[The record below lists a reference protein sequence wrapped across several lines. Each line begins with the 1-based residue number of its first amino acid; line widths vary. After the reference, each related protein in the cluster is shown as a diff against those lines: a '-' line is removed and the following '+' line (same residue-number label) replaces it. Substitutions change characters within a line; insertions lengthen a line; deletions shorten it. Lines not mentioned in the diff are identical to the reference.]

1 MQLFK
6 ARGIIQVV
14 QHFNEPNAVGRASFA
29 LRAQGKGGASFVDER
44 TNLASCFHATRKLHV
59 AGASNADDSL
69 LRRGF
74 VDVGTCGCGRARHV
88 GASSFVCEG
97 KTS

>member
-1 MQLFK
+1 
-6 ARGIIQVV
+6 
-14 QHFNEPNAVGRASFA
+14 
-29 LRAQGKGGASFVDER
+29 
-44 TNLASCFHATRKLHV
+44 LASCFHATRKLHV